1 MSRPFDFSQMPSDGI
16 VILPELPP
24 NPAIKD
30 ALTVDSIGGDGRVQ
44 LKFSAVSGG
53 GTSGDYLLLTGGTL
67 TGPLV
72 LAADPVLPLGAA
84 TMAYVDAKAG
94 NYLALA
100 GGTLTGPLT
109 LAGAPTVDLHSATKG
124 YVDSKTATAGTGT
137 FLPLAGG
144 TLTGALLLSTSLP
157 TAALEAA
164 SKDYVDEQ
172 VAMVAAVGIA
182 TLQYNASTNT
192 TAANPGNGSIRW
204 NTIQMYDATQLYI
217 SNKAADTTDWAH
229 FFRKQVV
236 GTKVAIQLKNDSTK
250 ICRFFITGA
259 VVDNSGWMT
268 IPVNFLGAGGYS
280 GMPFAGGANV
290 VVAFLGTTDIQA
302 RNEARLQSQWV
313 NASTVSDDTVW
324 WWDMPYAG
332 TVSTLKYFTGN
343 GSFNVAI
350 KINGVTVTGLS
361 AVAVSSSTPA
371 TATAT
376 ALNVFAKGDN
386 ITAVITGST
395 GSPTDALLSL
405 AVTWS

>member
-72 LAADPVLPLGAA
+72 LAANPVVPLGAA

-204 NTIQMYDATQLYI
+204 NTIQMYDATALYI